1 MDLYNPIPI
10 HIGTNNAT
18 ANFQPTSHIQMCTQQ
33 DIRSVATYEHVCYK
47 KKTPT
52 CVPQLFLKK
61 ELTATTRKRAIGPA
75 QRYQPNG
82 GQLAPGGGSNR
93 FQCVSIGTG

>member
-61 ELTATTRKRAIGPA
+61 ELTAYCWRGNPLHSLYDVVKIIASKL
-75 QRYQPNG
+75 
-82 GQLAPGGGSNR
+82 LA
-93 FQCVSIGTG
+93 VMLKA